1 MFLSKLIL
9 NMRDRQARS
18 DLARPYELHRTLM
31 NRYPYPRVRDR
42 CDLLFRVESTR
53 TGPPVVLVQTRD
65 APDWSSL
72 PPDYLLQRAESR
84 PLDLVISDGQ
94 RLRFRLRANPTKRVA
109 AKNEKLGA
117 VMAGKRVGM
126 LSETEQ
132 IRWLLRKGET
142 GGFRIPGSW
151 VDAKHPETGGE
162 VQLPNFRVDVVPEG
176 SDRNGKPGHGGVFLA
191 VRFEGVL
198 EVTDTARLQQTVA
211 EGIGSAKAFG
221 FGLLSLAPT

>member
-1 MFLSKLIL
+1 
-9 NMRDRQARS
+9 
-18 DLARPYELHRTLM
+18 M

-65 APDWSSL
+65 APNWSSL
-72 PPDYLLQRAESR
+72 PPGYLLQRAESK
-84 PLDLVISDGQ
+84 PLDLVVSDGQ

-132 IRWLLRKGET
+132 IRWLLRKGEN

-151 VDAKHPETGGE
+151 VDAKDPETGE
-162 VQLPNFRVDVVPEG
+162 VVQLPNFRVDVVPEG
-176 SDRNGKPGHGGVFLA
+176 NDRNGKPGHGGVFLS

-211 EGIGSAKAFG
+211 EGIGSGKAFG